1 MREFDLIVIGGGPA
15 GMMAAGTAA
24 RRGVK
29 VALIEKM
36 EKLGRKLRITGKG
49 RCNLTNS
56 KTQEEILEKVRANAE
71 FFSHSLKEFS
81 NMDTI
86 DFFERNGLEISI
98 ERGGRVFPASGKAW
112 DVADCLKE
120 WIEESG
126 VSIFY
131 NSKVCAIERNGS
143 IGYKLIVTEKS
154 ETWSYYCKKIIIATG
169 GVSYP
174 ATGSTGDGYLL
185 ANRMGHRIEE
195 VRPAL
200 VALETDKKYL
210 PELKRLELKNVNLAL
225 IIDGQSIDERFGQ
238 MMFTEFGIDGPI
250 VLQLSRQIVDALIEE
265 RDVVLSLDLKP
276 TLSKKTLQDRIAR
289 EIEDITRGGMVKVLL
304 EKMMPRPMIRPVCTE
319 AGVDPKLFVDKLT
332 EEQKMALINT
342 MKDFRLQITD
352 YRPFEEAIVTA
363 GGVDCSQINPR
374 TLESR
379 IEKGIY
385 FAGEVMDIDADTGGY
400 NLQIAFSTGYVAGLL
415 K

>member
-210 PELKRLELKNVNLAL
+210 PELKRLELKA
-225 IIDGQSIDERFGQ
+225 
-238 MMFTEFGIDGPI
+238 
-250 VLQLSRQIVDALIEE
+250 VDNNASGVTYGKMTVSGHKGIEE
-265 RDVVLSLDLKP
+265 IVFPKETKSIEGGAIEKCPNLKVAYIP
-276 TLSKKTLQDRIAR
+276 
-289 EIEDITRGGMVKVLL
+289 
-304 EKMMPRPMIRPVCTE
+304 
-319 AGVDPKLFVDKLT
+319 AGVTVSKSAFTGVHADFEIVYT
-332 EEQKMALINT
+332 E
-342 MKDFRLQITD
+342 
-352 YRPFEEAIVTA
+352 
-363 GGVDCSQINPR
+363 
-374 TLESR
+374 
-379 IEKGIY
+379 
-385 FAGEVMDIDADTGGY
+385 
-400 NLQIAFSTGYVAGLL
+400 
-415 K
+415 